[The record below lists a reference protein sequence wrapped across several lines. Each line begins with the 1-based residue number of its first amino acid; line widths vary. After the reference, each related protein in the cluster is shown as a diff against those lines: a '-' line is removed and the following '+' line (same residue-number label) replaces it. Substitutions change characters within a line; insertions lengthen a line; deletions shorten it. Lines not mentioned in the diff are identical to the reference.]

1 MAGFRFRFQSILQ
14 HRQRIEDECQR
25 NLAQLMRSRMI
36 FHDQLQKMQD
46 TIRESKQQMADSL
59 VGKVDLSQVAGFA
72 GYSHQVANRGQ
83 QLVSRLAQVEHEISE
98 ARQRLLDASRQR
110 KALDRLREKHHN
122 QWRRDQDRREAAV
135 LDELATQRYA
145 RAMAAGG
152 TR

>member
-59 VGKVDLSQVAGFA
+59 VGKIDLSQVSGFA
-72 GYSHQVANRGQ
+72 SYSHQVTNRGQ
-83 QLVSRLAQVEHEISE
+83 QLVARLTRVERQIAE
-98 ARQRLLDASRQR
+98 ARQSLLDASRQR

-122 QWRRDQDRREAAV
+122 RWRRDQDRREAAE
-135 LDELATQRYA
+135 LDEMSTQRYA
-145 RAMAAGG
+145 SAMATGG
-152 TR
+152 AR